1 MWNRCSVSAQPP
13 LFYFGAMSPYSWLA
27 AERIDA
33 LLPTASWRGILAG
46 VIFEARGRT
55 SWGLTEQRAEG
66 LAECERRAAAHGL
79 GPIIWPQP
87 WPTSDLHATRGMLF
101 AEQQARLKP
110 FALEVMRMA
119 FREGIDI
126 AQPEAVLEAGR
137 RVGLDPGAMAEGVGE
152 PALKQRLRK
161 LNDEALAAGVFGVPT
176 VLVAGKLFWGDDRLE
191 NAADAYRAKL

>member
-1 MWNRCSVSAQPP
+1 MWDRCPVSAQPP

-33 LLPTASWRGILAG
+33 LLPTAGWRGILAG
-46 VIFEARGRT
+46 VIFEAHGRT

-66 LAECERRAAAHGL
+66 LAECERRAAAQGL
-79 GPIIWPQP
+79 GPILWPQP
-87 WPTSDLHATRGMLF
+87 WPTSDLHAARGMLF
-101 AEQQARLKP
+101 AEQQGSHKP

-126 AQPEAVLEAGR
+126 AHPEAVLEAGR

-152 PALKQRLRK
+152 PALKKRLRE

-176 VLVAGKLFWGDDRLE
+176 VLVAGELFWGDDRLE
-191 NAADAYRAKL
+191 DAAGAYRARL